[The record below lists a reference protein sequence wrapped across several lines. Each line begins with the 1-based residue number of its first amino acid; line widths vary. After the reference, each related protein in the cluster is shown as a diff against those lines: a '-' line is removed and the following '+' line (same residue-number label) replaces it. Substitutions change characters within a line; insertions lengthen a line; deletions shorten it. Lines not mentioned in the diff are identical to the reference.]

1 MNTLLLVGITMMAGL
16 IMSRAAKLVKLPNV
30 TAFLVAGLIIGP
42 CVAGVISKEQAE
54 SMGII
59 SEAALGF
66 IAYSIGGEFK
76 LSYLKK
82 IGKAPL
88 TITFFQGMI
97 TAVCVDVGLI
107 LFGVDVPLALL
118 LGAIGLATA
127 PAATLM
133 VVRQY
138 KAKGKV
144 TDMLLPVVALD
155 DAVGLVLFAIAIGIA
170 RGIQGGAVDVV
181 SIVVNPLLE
190 ILGSLVLGSILGY
203 LLNFT
208 ERFFHSN
215 RNRLTLMIAAVS
227 LATALSMAHITLGP
241 VHIGFSALLTNMM
254 MGTVFC
260 NRCAIAEDL
269 MDREDKWTAPV
280 YCLFFVLSGAALRP
294 DVFSDLAMVGVG
306 AVYILFRSAGKYF
319 GAGWSARATGCDKN
333 IVRYLGITLLPQ
345 AGVALGMSLTA
356 QEQLGADGLV
366 IRSITLFSV
375 LVYELVGPALT
386 KAALIAAGE
395 IRPERRD
402 ARTGTVEPLP
412 QKRRRAR
419 KRLY

>member
-42 CVAGVISKEQAE
+42 CVAGIISREQVE

-88 TITFFQGMI
+88 TITFFQGMM

-138 KAKGKV
+138 KADGPV
-144 TDMLLPVVALD
+144 TQMLLPVVAMD
-155 DAVGLVLFAIAIGIA
+155 DALGLMVFSISAAVAQGMLGGEVTISSMLLTPLIEIVGSFALGAALGWLLAFGARFFASRGNKLALSIALVLAGVGLCDILNLSSLLVCMMIGAMMVNLSQQREVLIE
-170 RGIQGGAVDVV
+170 Q
-181 SIVVNPLLE
+181 
-190 ILGSLVLGSILGY
+190 
-203 LLNFT
+203 
-208 ERFFHSN
+208 
-215 RNRLTLMIAAVS
+215 
-227 LATALSMAHITLGP
+227 
-241 VHIGFSALLTNMM
+241 
-254 MGTVFC
+254 C
-260 NRCAIAEDL
+260 NRFTPPL
-269 MDREDKWTAPV
+269 FL
-280 YCLFFVLSGAALRP
+280 LFFVLSGADLDLSVLPSVGLIGVMYLLLRCIGKWGGTY
-294 DVFSDLAMVGVG
+294 LG
-306 AVYILFRSAGKYF
+306 AVCVKA
-319 GAGWSARATGCDKN
+319 DKH
-333 IVRYLGITLLPQ
+333 IRHYLGLTLLPQ
-345 AGVALGMSLTA
+345 AGVAIGMAALVSARFPTLAA
-356 QEQLGADGLV
+356 QVNTIVLAG
-366 IRSITLFSV
+366 V
-375 LVYELVGPALT
+375 LVFELIGPVITKIALT
-386 KAALIAAGE
+386 KAGE
-395 IRPERRD
+395 IPT
-402 ARTGTVEPLP
+402 A
-412 QKRRRAR
+412 K
-419 KRLY
+419 

>member
-42 CVAGVISKEQAE
+42 CVAGIISREQAE

-88 TITFFQGMI
+88 TITFFQGMM

-138 KAKGKV
+138 KANGPV
-144 TDMLLPVVALD
+144 TQMLLPVVAMD
-155 DAVGLVLFAIAIGIA
+155 DALGLMVFSISAAVAQGMLGGEVTISSMLLTPLIEIVGSFALGAALGWLLAFGARFFASRGNKLALSIALVLAGVGLCDILNLSSLLVCMMIGAMMVNLSQQREVLIE
-170 RGIQGGAVDVV
+170 Q
-181 SIVVNPLLE
+181 
-190 ILGSLVLGSILGY
+190 
-203 LLNFT
+203 
-208 ERFFHSN
+208 
-215 RNRLTLMIAAVS
+215 
-227 LATALSMAHITLGP
+227 
-241 VHIGFSALLTNMM
+241 
-254 MGTVFC
+254 C
-260 NRCAIAEDL
+260 NRFTPPL
-269 MDREDKWTAPV
+269 FL
-280 YCLFFVLSGAALRP
+280 LFFVLSGADLDLSVLPSVGLIGVAYLLLRCIGKWGGTY
-294 DVFSDLAMVGVG
+294 LG
-306 AVYILFRSAGKYF
+306 AVCVKA
-319 GAGWSARATGCDKN
+319 DKH
-333 IVRYLGITLLPQ
+333 IRHYLGLTLLPQ
-345 AGVALGMSLTA
+345 AGVAIGMAALVSARFPTLAA
-356 QEQLGADGLV
+356 QVNTIVLAG
-366 IRSITLFSV
+366 V
-375 LVYELVGPALT
+375 LVFELIGPVITKIALT
-386 KAALIAAGE
+386 RAGE
-395 IRPERRD
+395 IP
-402 ARTGTVEPLP
+402 AA
-412 QKRRRAR
+412 K
-419 KRLY
+419 